1 MKIQA
6 LKRAVPGCG
15 IRFLEEEFI
24 AVRVGV
30 FGFEIEEIK
39 TKYHY
44 QVAARCSTKTSVFI
58 LERKVFDSPEA
69 AYQEISDFLVSQQE
83 TINKALGG
91 SKDK

>member
-6 LKRAVPGCG
+6 LKRAVPGCD

-30 FGFEIEEIK
+30 FDFEIEKIK

-58 LERKVFDSPEA
+58 LERKAFDSPEA
-69 AYQEISDFLVSQQE
+69 AYQEILNFLVSQQQ
-83 TINKALGG
+83 TINKALRG

>member
-6 LKRAVPGCG
+6 LKRAVPGCE
-15 IRFLEEEFI
+15 IRFLEEELI

-30 FGFEIEEIK
+30 FDFKIEKIE

-44 QVAARCSTKTSVFI
+44 QVELRCSTKTSVFI
-58 LERKVFDSPEA
+58 LERKEFDSPEA
-69 AYQEISDFLVSQQE
+69 AYQEILNFLVSQQQ
-83 TINKALGG
+83 TINKALRG

>member
-6 LKRAVPGCG
+6 LKRAVPGCD
-15 IRFLEEEFI
+15 IRFLEEEFV

-30 FGFEIEEIK
+30 FDFEIEKIK

-44 QVAARCSTKTSVFI
+44 KVAARCSTKTSVFI
-58 LERKVFDSPEA
+58 LERKTFDSPEA
-69 AYQEISDFLVSQQE
+69 AYQEISGFLVSLQK
-83 TINKALGG
+83 TINEALGG

>member
-6 LKRAVPGCG
+6 LKQLVPGCD

-30 FGFEIEEIK
+30 FDFEIEKIK
-39 TKYHY
+39 IKYYY
-44 QVAARCSTKTSVFI
+44 QVSARCSTKTPVFI
-58 LERKVFDSPEA
+58 LERKTFDSPEA
-69 AYQEISDFLVSQQE
+69 AYQEVLNFLVTQPE

-91 SKDK
+91 SNVK

>member
-6 LKRAVPGCG
+6 LKRAVPGCE

-30 FGFEIEEIK
+30 FDFEIEKIK

-44 QVAARCSTKTSVFI
+44 QVAARYSTRTSVFI

-69 AYQEISDFLVSQQE
+69 AYQEVLNFLVSQQQ
-83 TINKALGG
+83 TINEALGG